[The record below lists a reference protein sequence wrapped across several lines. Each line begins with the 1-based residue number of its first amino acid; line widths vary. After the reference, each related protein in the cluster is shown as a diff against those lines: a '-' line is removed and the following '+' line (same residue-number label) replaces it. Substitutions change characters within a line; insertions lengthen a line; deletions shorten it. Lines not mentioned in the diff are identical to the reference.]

1 MRRHHVIFF
10 LHTDNLMGNFRHGAQ
25 REFLTRKNAE
35 YKPAGRA
42 FLRGPLASPPVTTQ
56 NAHDIPCRS
65 VYDAY
70 TNHIWVVAMG
80 IVKISDLLH
89 DDIRDASKAMSRSV
103 NAQAEYW
110 IRLGMMSELY
120 PELNHQQIKLLMLK
134 SGSDRLLEVIN
145 AINNH

>member
-35 YKPAGRA
+35 YKPLVGLFCMVLAIYATKCQGHPALDCIRCIYES
-42 FLRGPLASPPVTTQ
+42 LRYIS
-56 NAHDIPCRS
+56 
-65 VYDAY
+65 
-70 TNHIWVVAMG
+70 MG